1 MLHTFTVSTR
11 LPKRLM
17 PLWELAY
24 NLAYC
29 WQFEIS
35 SLFRRLDPVLWE
47 ETRHNPV
54 LLLSR
59 LNHKRLEQLE
69 RDEGFLA
76 YLDHVYEEFKE
87 YQTREPV
94 LFKEIPRPFVA
105 YFSAEYGLT
114 ECLPFYSGGLG
125 VLAGDFLKAAS
136 DLNLPIVGI
145 GLLYQHGYFIQ
156 SITEKGYQEEV
167 FPQMDFYRMP
177 LRLERDKNGQPLTI
191 DVRLRDETAF
201 AQIWRLNVGRVP
213 IYLLD
218 TNLKENPEHIQKIT
232 AQLYIDDREMRLR
245 QEILLG
251 IGGVRALKAL
261 DLRPTIFHMNEGHS
275 AFTGL
280 ERIRVLREET
290 GLSFDAAH
298 LAVMAGS
305 IFTTHTSVPAG
316 IEVFDPKLI
325 EAYFADYASS
335 LGISLPALL
344 GLGRR
349 HPQDENEAF
358 CMNILA
364 MRLSGHINAVSK
376 AHKRVSDGLWHDL
389 WPSIPV
395 EDVPI
400 CYITN
405 GIHIP
410 SWISIEMSGLYH
422 RYLGPRWL
430 EEPDIKGVWARAIEI
445 PDEEL
450 WGIHE
455 RCRERLVAFCR
466 SRLERQLRQR
476 GAPSAEMAKAREVLN
491 PEAFT
496 MVWARRMA
504 AYKRPTLIFKNPQR
518 LARILSNP
526 RYPAQ
531 LIIAGKAHPAD
542 REGKALIRQVLAFAN
557 QEVFHNKIVFIE
569 NYDIEVAHYLVQG
582 ADLWLNTPLPP
593 NEASGT
599 SGMKAVANGALH
611 MSSLDG
617 WWVEAYMPEL
627 GWAIGNERYEDLG
640 YQEEMDSKSLYN
652 LLEDEVIPLFYDR
665 GPDGLPRTWI
675 QKMKASMRG
684 LCSIFNGHLAL
695 QEYVEKLY
703 LPARRYTER
712 LLRDGASGA
721 RALAQWRSHIISHW
735 GKVSVVRIEQQ
746 GPSEILIGDSIKVMT
761 WIYLGEI
768 DPQDVRVDLYYGPI
782 DPEGGFIERKIQPMK
797 LCNSTEEKTYQ
808 YHTEIVCEEAGR
820 FGYKIRVMPYHQD
833 LVPSYY
839 LLGQLVN
846 WG

>member
-1 MLHTFTVSTR
+1 MNMLHTFTVFTR

-17 PLWELAY
+17 HLWELAH
-24 NLAYC
+24 NLVYC

-35 SLFRRLDPVLWE
+35 SLFRRLDPALWE

-69 RDEGFLA
+69 KDEGFIA
-76 YLDHVYEEFKE
+76 YLEHVYEEFKE
-87 YQTREPV
+87 YQTREPI
-94 LFKEIPRPFVA
+94 LFKGIPQPFVA
-105 YFSAEYGLT
+105 YFSAEYGLV

-125 VLAGDFLKAAS
+125 VLAGDFLKCAS
-136 DLNLPIVGI
+136 DLNLPVVGV
-145 GLLYQHGYFIQ
+145 GLLYQHGYFVQ
-156 SITEKGYQEEV
+156 SITAEGYQKEI

-191 DVRLRDETAF
+191 DVRLKGETAL
-201 AQIWRLNVGRVP
+201 ARIWRLNVGRIP
-213 IYLLD
+213 LYLLD
-218 TNLKENPEHIQKIT
+218 TNLKENPEHLRQIT
-232 AQLYIDDREMRLR
+232 AQLYVADREMRLR

-261 DLRPTIFHMNEGHS
+261 GLRPTIFHMNEGHS
-275 AFTGL
+275 AFAGL
-280 ERIRVLREET
+280 ERIRLLREET

-298 LAVMAGS
+298 LAVMAGNV
-305 IFTTHTSVPAG
+305 FTTHTSVQAG
-316 IEVFDPKLI
+316 IELFDPKLI
-325 EAYFADYASS
+325 QDYFSDYVSS
-335 LGISLPALL
+335 LDISLPVLL

-349 HPQDENEAF
+349 NAQDVNEAF

-376 AHKRVSDGLWHDL
+376 AHKKVSASLWHDL
-389 WPSIPV
+389 WPGIPV

-410 SWISIEMSGLYH
+410 SWISVEMSDLYH
-422 RYLGPRWL
+422 SYLGPRWL
-430 EEPDIKGVWARAIEI
+430 EDPDIKGVWARALEI

-466 SRLERQLRQR
+466 SRLEKQLRQR
-476 GAPSAEMAKAREVLN
+476 GAPSAEIAKAREVLN
-491 PEAFT
+491 PQAFT
-496 MVWARRMA
+496 IVWARRMA
-504 AYKRPTLIFKNPQR
+504 AYKRPTLIFRDPER
-518 LARILSNP
+518 LARILNNP
-526 RYPAQ
+526 NYPTQ

-542 REGKALIRQVLAFAN
+542 EEGKKLIRQILTFAN
-557 QEVFHNKIVFIE
+557 QEIFHNKIVFIE
-569 NYDIEVAHYLVQG
+569 NYDVGVAYYLVQG
-582 ADLWLNTPLPP
+582 ADLWLNTPAPP

-611 MSSLDG
+611 ISSLDG
-617 WWVEAYMPEL
+617 WWVEAYRPEL
-627 GWAIGNERYEDLG
+627 GWAIGNERHKDPD
-640 YQEEMDSKSLYN
+640 YQNEMDSKSLYN
-652 LLEDEVIPLFYDR
+652 LLEDEIIPLFYDR
-665 GPDGLPRTWI
+665 GPNGLPRTWI
-675 QKMKASMRG
+675 QRMKTSMRE

-703 LPARRYTER
+703 RPSQKYTER
-712 LLRDGASGA
+712 LFEDGAK
-721 RALAQWRSHIISHW
+721 ALAEWSSHIMTHW
-735 GKVSVVRIEQQ
+735 ERVSVVRVEQQ
-746 GPSEILIGDSIKVMT
+746 GPKEPLVGDRIKIMA
-761 WIYLGEI
+761 WLHLGEI
-768 DPQDVRVDLYYGPI
+768 NPQDVQVDLYYGPM
-782 DPEGGFIERKIQPMK
+782 DPQGKFIERKIQPMK
-797 LCNSTEEKTYQ
+797 LRGLNDKNTYQ
-808 YHTEIVCEEAGR
+808 YDTEIVCEEPGR
-820 FGYKIRVMPYHQD
+820 FGYKIRVMPYHQN

>member
-11 LPKRLM
+11 LPGRLM
-17 PLWELAY
+17 HLRRLAY

-47 ETRHNPV
+47 EARHNPV

-69 RDEGFLA
+69 KDGGFLA

-87 YQTREPV
+87 YQTKKPNF
-94 LFKEIPRPFVA
+94 FKEVAQPFVA
-105 YFSAEYGLT
+105 YFSAEYGLA

-156 SITEKGYQEEV
+156 NITEEGYQEEV

-177 LRLERDKNGQPLTI
+177 LHLEVDKDGRPLTI
-191 DVRLRDETAF
+191 DINLKGEMAS
-201 AQIWRLNVGRVP
+201 AQIWRLNVGRIP
-213 IYLLD
+213 LYLLD
-218 TNLKENPEHIQKIT
+218 ANLKENPEHIQKIT
-232 AQLYIDDREMRLR
+232 AQLYVEDREMRLR

-251 IGGVRALKAL
+251 IGGVRVLEALGL
-261 DLRPTIFHMNEGHS
+261 NPIIFHMNEGHS
-275 AFTGL
+275 AFAGL
-280 ERIRVLREET
+280 ERIRVLREQT

-298 LAVMAGS
+298 LAVMAGNV
-305 IFTTHTSVPAG
+305 FTTHTSVPAA
-316 IEVFDPKLI
+316 IELFDPKLI
-325 EAYFADYASS
+325 QAYFADYASS
-335 LGISLPALL
+335 LGISLPVLL
-344 GLGRR
+344 GLGRKN
-349 HPQDENEAF
+349 PQDQNEAF
-358 CMNILA
+358 CMNILT

-376 AHKRVSDGLWHDL
+376 AHKRVSENLWHNL

-410 SWISIEMSGLYH
+410 SWISVEMSDLYH

-430 EEPDIKGVWARAIEI
+430 EDPDIKGVWSRAVEI

-466 SRLERQLRQR
+466 HRLGKQLQQR
-476 GAPSAEMAKAREVLN
+476 GAPSAEIAKAREVLN
-491 PEAFT
+491 PEVFT

-504 AYKRPTLIFKNPQR
+504 AYKRPILIFKDLKR
-518 LARILSNP
+518 LAKILNSSN
-526 RYPAQ
+526 YPAQ

-542 REGKALIRQVLAFAN
+542 REGKALIRQVLAFVN
-557 QEVFHNKIVFIE
+557 QEIFHNKIVFIE

-582 ADLWLNTPLPP
+582 ADLWLNTPAPP

-617 WWVEAYMPEL
+617 WWKEAYRPEL
-627 GWAIGNERYEDLG
+627 GWIISNERYEDPA
-640 YQEEMDSKSLYN
+640 YQDEMDSKSLYN
-652 LLEDEVIPLFYDR
+652 LLEDEIIPLFYDR
-665 GPDGLPRTWI
+665 GSDGLPRTWI
-675 QKMKASMRG
+675 QRMKASMRG
-684 LCSIFNGHLAL
+684 LCPIFNSHLAL

-703 LPARRYTER
+703 FPAQRYVQK
-712 LLRDGASGA
+712 LLEDGGGGA
-721 RALAQWRSHIISHW
+721 KALAEWRSRIMAHW
-735 GKVSVVRIEQQ
+735 GEVSLVQVEQQ
-746 GPSEILIGDSIKVMT
+746 GSKEPLVGDRIKVT
-761 WIYLGEI
+761 AWIHLGEI
-768 DPQDVRVDLYYGPI
+768 NPEDVRVDLYYGPI
-782 DPEGGFIERKIQPMK
+782 DPEGKFIERKIQPMK
-797 LCNSTEEKTYQ
+797 LSSLSGEKTYQ
-808 YHTEIVCEEAGR
+808 YDTEIVCKEAGR
-820 FGYKIRVMPYHQD
+820 FGYKIRVMPYHEN